1 MVKKKKDKKNQ
12 KKIAKKRIE
21 KLFLL
26 AEKNSL
32 KKRYDLADRYVKIA
46 RKIQMRYQIR
56 MPKKLKRKFCKHCY
70 SYLVPNVNSRVRI
83 NRGKIII
90 YCKNCGKYMRFLIK

>member
-70 SYLVPNVNSRVRI
+70 RILIPGKTSRVRI
-83 NRGKIII
+83 QNGKIIT
-90 YCKNCGKYMRFLIK
+90 YCYHCRKYQRIPLL

>member
-1 MVKKKKDKKNQ
+1 MSKNKIDKKNQ

-21 KLFLL
+21 KLFLQ
-26 AEKNSL
+26 AEVNVQ
-32 KKRYDLADRYVKIA
+32 KKRFDLADRYVHIA

-56 MPKKLKRKFCKHCY
+56 MPKKFKRKFCKHCY

-83 NRGKIII
+83 NRGKIIV
-90 YCKNCGKYMRFLIK
+90 YCKNCNRYMRFLIK